1 MSTQS
6 CQKIVGSE
14 KIEVRLRQP
23 LQCPR
28 PFTSLLAR
36 WGDRLNDTCLD
47 RLRNVLGSDSAD
59 SYNRVCRRVS
69 NAVALGIDI
78 LKESDCVLGVDVP

>member
-1 MSTQS
+1 MLTQS

-14 KIEVRLRQP
+14 KIDVRLRQQ

-28 PFTSLLAR
+28 PFTSLLPR
-36 WGDRLNDTCLD
+36 WSNRLDERCPD
-47 RLRNVLGSDSAD
+47 RLRNLPGTDSAD
-59 SYNRVCRRVS
+59 SCNGVCRKVS